1 MAVFDNTHS
10 ITDILKQADNAC
22 YAAKEKA
29 ETESIFIIM
38 MMNIFLSG
46 KVRCLGFHVSKEP

>member
-46 KVRCLGFHVSKEP
+46 